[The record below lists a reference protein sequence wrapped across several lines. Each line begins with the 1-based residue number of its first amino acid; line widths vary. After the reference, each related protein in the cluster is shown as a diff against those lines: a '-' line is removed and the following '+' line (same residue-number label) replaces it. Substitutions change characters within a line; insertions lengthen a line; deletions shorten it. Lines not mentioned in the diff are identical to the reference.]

1 MRRRQVAILA
11 ALAAAVVACMCALCC
26 GLFVLTPASPS
37 YYATRTARSVA
48 SATESARPTD
58 TSTRAGTP
66 DSTHAPTAAGTPTA
80 VPSPTATLVPTDAP
94 TPTHTPTTI
103 PSPAPT
109 RALVS
114 PTRPASMPSASESEV
129 KSGLEWA
136 LRTYPQVT
144 LLGVNITGRD
154 LVIEVAIERTDLGE
168 FFEALG
174 AIHGAVAELEPDVER
189 VAIDDVTGQRI
200 VVRMTDLAAH
210 YRGQTTFDEFRDT
223 WQVINP

>member
-1 MRRRQVAILA
+1 MRKRQVAILM
-11 ALAAAVVACMCALCC
+11 ALAAAAVACMCALCC
-26 GLFVLTPASPS
+26 GWFILTPASPS
-37 YYATRTARSVA
+37 FYATRTARSVA
-48 SATESARPTD
+48 WATESARPTD
-58 TSTRAGTP
+58 TSTLAGTP
-66 DSTHAPTAAGTPTA
+66 DSTHAPIAADTPRPTGTPSPADTPIM
-80 VPSPTATLVPTDAP
+80 VPSPT
-94 TPTHTPTTI
+94 
-103 PSPAPT
+103 
-109 RALVS
+109 RALLS

-129 KSGLEWA
+129 RSGVEWA
-136 LRTYPQVT
+136 LRSYPQVT
-144 LLGVNITGRD
+144 LLRVNITGRD

-200 VVRMTDLAAH
+200 VVRMTDLLAH